1 MSCCS
6 CFSPPPPPPSSS
18 RTDNGNF
25 YSCFLRWHPSV
36 HCVFFR
42 FCRFCLFASLLVSMF
57 AQHLPLYS
65 LPLSPSSHPPRHCE
79 IVFISN
85 SVFKNAI
92 FIKIHRH
99 LLVFFCRSL
108 SLSIPHSVKASA
120 GNFCLVFTKFAFW
133 LDMFFAFN

>member
-1 MSCCS
+1 MSCCT
-6 CFSPPPPPPSSS
+6 CCSPSPSSS
-18 RTDNGNF
+18 LPSARTDNGNF

-36 HCVFFR
+36 HCVFLR

-65 LPLSPSSHPPRHCE
+65 LPLSPLTAPRHCA

-99 LLVFFCRSL
+99 FLAFFVAL
-108 SLSIPHSVKASA
+108 SLSIPHSLKASA